1 MPNRLLNPLRATA
14 PRSSRL
20 SLRPGAR
27 GLVAAGLLTAT
38 LGLSAVPA
46 QAANPPATSSVAW
59 LEASAQADIDRAF
72 AQGKGENKPV
82 LVYWGAKWCP
92 PCNQLKATLFNRQD
106 FIERSRS
113 FVAVHI
119 DGDAPGAQKLG
130 AHFKVRGYPTLIL
143 FSPQGQEITRLPG
156 EAEPT
161 QVMNLLQQGLA
172 GGRPIKAVLADA
184 RSGKAV
190 SANEWRTLAFYS
202 WDTDEAQL
210 VPAAERAAL
219 LGRLAAACPA
229 AEADSATRLLLK
241 ALAATEPGQ
250 PVPGGAATEPR
261 VRQLLADAAASRR
274 QMDVLVN
281 YAPDIVRA
289 LAPKAGPAQAALVRV
304 TDAALARLQ
313 GDATLSRGDQFSA
326 LAARV
331 DLARLDQPE
340 DSLHPKLPKPLTEEV
355 KATAARMDREIT
367 DGFERQAVI
376 TGAAHTLASAGLWQD
391 SNALLESNLA
401 KSHSPYYLMS
411 QLGGNARRLG
421 DKAGALRW
429 YGQAWDKSVG
439 PATRLQWG
447 ANYVSALVELAP
459 QDEGSIEKAAGKVL
473 GEATA
478 QEGAFYERSARSLQ
492 KVGSQLAKW
501 SKQGHHQA
509 VIGRLQAQLAP
520 VCAKLPA
527 ADGQKATCDGLFK
540 G

>member
-1 MPNRLLNPLRATA
+1 
-14 PRSSRL
+14 
-20 SLRPGAR
+20 
-27 GLVAAGLLTAT
+27 
-38 LGLSAVPA
+38 
-46 QAANPPATSSVAW
+46 
-59 LEASAQADIDRAF
+59 
-72 AQGKGENKPV
+72 
-82 LVYWGAKWCP
+82 
-92 PCNQLKATLFNRQD
+92 
-106 FIERSRS
+106 
-113 FVAVHI
+113 
-119 DGDAPGAQKLG
+119 
-130 AHFKVRGYPTLIL
+130 
-143 FSPQGQEITRLPG
+143 
-156 EAEPT
+156 
-161 QVMNLLQQGLA
+161 MNLLQQGLA

-289 LAPKAGPAQAALVRV
+289 LAPKAGPAQTALVQA

-340 DSLHPKLPKPLTEEV
+340 DSLHPKLPKPLVQEV
-355 KATAARMDREIT
+355 KALAGRMDREIT

-421 DKAGALRW
+421 DKPPRCAGTVRPGTRAWARPPACSGAPTTSAPWWSWRRTRRHREGRRQGAGRGDRPGRRLLRAQRAFAAEGGQPAGQVGQAGPPPGGDRPPAGPAGAGVRQAARGRWPEGHLRRP
-429 YGQAWDKSVG
+429 V
-439 PATRLQWG
+439 
-447 ANYVSALVELAP
+447 
-459 QDEGSIEKAAGKVL
+459 
-473 GEATA
+473 
-478 QEGAFYERSARSLQ
+478 
-492 KVGSQLAKW
+492 
-501 SKQGHHQA
+501 QGLMDA
-509 VIGRLQAQLAP
+509 
-520 VCAKLPA
+520 
-527 ADGQKATCDGLFK
+527 
-540 G
+540 